1 MRQPSKR
8 YDPKFMKAVLRKDDA
23 VSSEKLMKKI
33 NKIAK
38 NYFGKKGET
47 KYGESGR
54 AVFFF
59 VSDLNKGN
67 IDSFINKMERLSDK
81 TGFFYKVFIKN

>member
-1 MRQPSKR
+1 MRQSGKKYPPRFIKEI
-8 YDPKFMKAVLRKDDA
+8 LRKNES
-23 VSSEKLMKKI
+23 VLNQKLMKKI
-33 NKIAK
+33 KKIAK

-67 IDSFINKMERLSDK
+67 IESFINKMERLSDK
-81 TGFFYKVFIKN
+81 TGFFYNVFIKN

>member
-1 MRQPSKR
+1 MRQSGKKYPQR
-8 YDPKFMKAVLRKDDA
+8 FIKAVLRKNE
-23 VSSEKLMKKI
+23 SILNQKLMKKI

-59 VSDLNKGN
+59 VSDLKKGN

-81 TGFFYKVFIKN
+81 TGFIYKVFIKN